1 MRIFNLSLINFRNYE
16 KLSIKFNDNIN
27 IFIGN
32 NGEGKTNI
40 LESIYVLAITK
51 SHRSYIDK
59 NLITNNKNIL
69 KINGRVNSNN
79 EIKDMELV
87 MNSKGKRVS
96 INRIVSKRISDYISN
111 LIVILFCPDDL
122 DIIKGSPNIRR
133 KYLNI
138 EIGQIDNK
146 YLYYLNEYNQLLK
159 TRNEY
164 LKTCSIDKINENYIN
179 VITSQLCE
187 KASIIYEYRFE
198 YVNNLNNYI
207 KDIYSSISQDE
218 VRIRYVNSLGVI
230 NFDDSMKNML
240 NDKLKDCLKRDVF
253 SGSTSYG
260 PHKDDFE
267 ILFND
272 VNVRDYGSQGQQR
285 LSVLYMKFAELELIK
300 NKKGEYPLLLLDDIF
315 SELDINNR
323 NKIINYL
330 NKDIQVFITS
340 TDINDIE
347 EKIIKNAQVF
357 KIKDKSIV

>member
-1 MRIFNLSLINFRNYE
+1 MRC
-16 KLSIKFNDNIN
+16 KW
-27 IFIGN
+27 
-32 NGEGKTNI
+32 
-40 LESIYVLAITK
+40 
-51 SHRSYIDK
+51 
-59 NLITNNKNIL
+59 
-69 KINGRVNSNN
+69 
-79 EIKDMELV
+79 
-87 MNSKGKRVS
+87 
-96 INRIVSKRISDYISN
+96 
-111 LIVILFCPDDL
+111 C
-122 DIIKGSPNIRR
+122 
-133 KYLNI
+133 
-138 EIGQIDNK
+138 
-146 YLYYLNEYNQLLK
+146 
-159 TRNEY
+159 
-164 LKTCSIDKINENYIN
+164 NENNPLY
-179 VITSQLCE
+179 V
-187 KASIIYEYRFE
+187 EYHDKE
-198 YVNNLNNYI
+198 W
-207 KDIYSSISQDE
+207 
-218 VRIRYVNSLGVI
+218 GVI

>member
-69 KINGRVNSNN
+69 KINGRVSSNN

-179 VITSQLCE
+179 VITSQSCA

-198 YVNNLNNYI
+198 
-207 KDIYSSISQDE
+207 
-218 VRIRYVNSLGVI
+218 YVNSLGVI

>member
-69 KINGRVNSNN
+69 KINGRVSSNN

-240 NDKLKDCLKRDVF
+240 NDKLKDCFKRDVF

-323 NKIINYL
+323 NKII
-330 NKDIQVFITS
+330 QVFITS